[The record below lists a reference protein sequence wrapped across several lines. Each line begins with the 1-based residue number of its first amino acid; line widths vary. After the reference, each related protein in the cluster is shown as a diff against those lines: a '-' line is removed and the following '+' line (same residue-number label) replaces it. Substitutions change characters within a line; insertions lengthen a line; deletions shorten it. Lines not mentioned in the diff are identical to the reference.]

1 MYAVYIFD
9 IFYIYRHAWRTD
21 DEGLRERDTMNV
33 GLVELGRCALH
44 QCINIAYVYVHQI
57 IVISFKVPGVFV
69 SILGKS

>member
-69 SILGKS
+69 VILGKS

>member
-33 GLVELGRCALH
+33 GLVELGRGALH

-69 SILGKS
+69 VILGKS